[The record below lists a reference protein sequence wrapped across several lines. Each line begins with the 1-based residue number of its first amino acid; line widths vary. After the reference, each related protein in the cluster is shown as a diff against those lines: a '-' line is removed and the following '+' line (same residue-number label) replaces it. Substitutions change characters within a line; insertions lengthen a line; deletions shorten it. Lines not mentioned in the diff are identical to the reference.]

1 MKALIDHE
9 AFTDAVRWG
18 TRNVPARPTVP
29 SLACALVEAT
39 DDHVTV
45 SCFDYET
52 ASRIT
57 VAAHVG
63 ETGTALVPGRLL
75 ADIAR
80 ALPEEEVTFTVD
92 KGRAGIV
99 CGDVRFHLP
108 TMPVEDFPTP
118 PPMPPT
124 AGTADATTLSR
135 AVTQTAIAAG
145 RDDTLSVL
153 TGVELAL
160 GTHIGLAATDRYRM
174 AVAEMDWTPAGAAPA
189 ATGKA
194 LVPART
200 LASLAK
206 SLSTVT
212 GDVTISATPDDDG
225 TISLIGF
232 TAGERSTVS
241 RVLDGRLPDLR
252 ALIALEYPTR
262 LKVETS
268 ALALAVKRVSLVGE
282 RNSRLRLHAEHG
294 RLTVE
299 SGTPGGAADG
309 SQTMACEYEGE
320 LLRLAFTPAYVADA
334 LAVVD
339 APVTVFSV
347 DVDGVRVLLT
357 GEDTEGREAEGF
369 RQLLRTLRW
378 EG

>member
-18 TRNVPARPTVP
+18 TRNVPTRPTVP
-29 SLACALVEAT
+29 SLACALIEAT
-39 DDHVTV
+39 DESFTV

-52 ASRIT
+52 SSRIT

-63 ETGTALVPGRLL
+63 EPGTALVPGRLL

-80 ALPEEEVTFTVD
+80 ALPEEDVHFTVD
-92 KGRAGIV
+92 KGRAGLV

-118 PPMPPT
+118 PAMPTP

-145 RDDTLSVL
+145 RDDTLPVL

-160 GTHIGLAATDRYRM
+160 GDRIGLAATDRYRM
-174 AVAEMDWTPAGAAPA
+174 AVAEIDWQPTHE
-189 ATGKA
+189 THGKA

-206 SLSTVT
+206 SLSTVG
-212 GDVTISATPDDDG
+212 GDVTISASLDEDG
-225 TISLIGF
+225 TVGLIGF

-252 ALIALEYPTR
+252 SLIALDYPTQ
-262 LKVETS
+262 LKVDTA
-268 ALALAVKRVSLVGE
+268 ALALAVRRVSLVGE
-282 RNSRLRLHAEHG
+282 RNSRLRLLAEDGH
-294 RLTVE
+294 LTVE
-299 SGTPGGAADG
+299 SGARGGAADG
-309 SQTMACEYEGE
+309 SQTLGCEYDGS
-320 LLRLAFTPAYVADA
+320 LLRLAFNPVYVADA
-334 LAVVD
+334 LAAVD

-347 DVDGVRVLLT
+347 DGDGVRVLLT
-357 GEDTEGREAEGF
+357 GEDTEGGEPEEF
-369 RQLLRTLRW
+369 RQLLRTMRW
-378 EG
+378 DE